1 MIGNR
6 GNTLYRNTIAASIY
20 WIILGIFL
28 YSYLHTGN
36 PISLSVATDRVVD
49 ALSISFIFLVNRIAG
64 KPDDAHHSYG
74 FHRVETLLNTSVIL
88 LFTAMAVYSALETTH
103 LLLTN
108 AVRSPGSAVIP
119 SIMALVLLLISAFF
133 LDKDEKSNFSVLF
146 NHTFQDLG
154 AIIVTLAF
162 SLASEYFTGLPLD
175 YIGSY
180 AVLVIIIYGNR
191 KMFGRNI
198 NILLEG
204 SPVSIKEVE
213 DRIREEFPNA
223 HHLHIWDI
231 CQHERVATLHLSVPF
246 FMKIGDLYS
255 TKARIEDR
263 LSAYGVN
270 HVTIQF
276 ESEESAK
283 PRSDTM

>member
-64 KPDDAHHSYG
+64 KPGDAHHSYG

-231 CQHERVATLHLSVPF
+231 CQHERVATLHLSVPS

-263 LSAYGVN
+263 LSSYGVN

-276 ESEESAK
+276 ESGESAK

>member
-231 CQHERVATLHLSVPF
+231 CQHERVATLHLSVPS

-263 LSAYGVN
+263 LSSYGVN

>member
-64 KPDDAHHSYG
+64 KPGDAHHSYG

-231 CQHERVATLHLSVPF
+231 CQHERVATLHLSVPS

-263 LSAYGVN
+263 LSSYRQATIRH
-270 HVTIQF
+270 HVKGGF
-276 ESEESAK
+276 S
-283 PRSDTM
+283 